1 MKRTLALGLIV
12 AGLVTLPVAARA
24 SNVTP
29 RSVFVPDTVFARQ
42 WHPQAQRSRVV
53 APAVGFGAPAMVRDA
68 PGPVQQPVW
77 VDPGWAWDGWQWVWI
92 PGHWAW

>member
-24 SNVTP
+24 SNITP

-42 WHPQAQRSRVV
+42 WHPRFSKPFV
-53 APAVGFGAPAMVRDA
+53 APGAAGAVVRDA